1 MNIRIYAA
9 LFFAVILF
17 VMMPLYLFFQDK
29 TLKSESSSSTPLM
42 ICLKK
47 DSTKPVFFTNNPEEF
62 KPIIEPRLQQY
73 CLPLDTEKGNEKK
86 K

>member
-17 VMMPLYLFFQDK
+17 ILMPLYLFFENK
-29 TLKSESSSSTPLM
+29 ALKNESSSHPLM

-47 DSTKPVFFTNNPEEF
+47 DSTKPVFFTNTPEEF

-73 CLPLDTEKGNEKK
+73 CLPLNTEKGKEKK